1 MIRSDKQP
9 ACNALTLP
17 FGAAAFLQVLLL
29 TALLFLQLPAQAE
42 NEGADAAPHA
52 ENTTSDKPAR
62 AEIDEAE
69 RQARIANRRAA
80 SKANKK
86 PVETEAAAPANR
98 KPLELA
104 ALRDDP
110 TPVKPNWQASL
121 GASIGASLAGLGIA
135 GFWVGMGVT
144 NPIVQLSA
152 SVGLLILLIFG
163 SKIAID
169 RLQRRASA
177 RSSGGESN
185 NSNGSGNSNGN
196 RNKKVKYADDLPNS
210 TMMSDDQPGSRPSA
224 PRQTEKPVAKADR
237 AEPSMQAP
245 TRPAVR
251 SSGGNTIGGPMSR
264 FADTNFAPT
273 SSQQMV
279 ARQQVLSGAASPA
292 ERAAMAAASAGQ
304 AAKTAV
310 NGAPLEDYGSIPANF
325 NVPGFIRKTRLYFIR
340 LQIAWDK
347 SDLQNISEI
356 TTSEICEEF
365 RRQVVARGPSDNVT
379 EVLAFEA
386 EVLGVKAIGQKYVV
400 TVKMTGIVKESE
412 NKMQEAFEEI
422 WRLTRSMTGK
432 ENWLLA
438 DIKQY

>member
-1 MIRSDKQP
+1 MIRSHKHPVCD
-9 ACNALTLP
+9 ALVSP
-17 FGAAAFLQVLLL
+17 RIAARLLQVLSLA
-29 TALLFLQLPAQAE
+29 TLLFLQLPAQAE
-42 NEGADAAPHA
+42 NEGTDAAPQA
-52 ENTTSDKPAR
+52 EHNASDTPAR
-62 AEIDEAE
+62 AEIDDAA

-98 KPLELA
+98 KPIELA

-110 TPVKPNWQASL
+110 APVKTDWQASL
-121 GASIGASLAGLGIA
+121 GASLAGIGIA
-135 GFWVGMGVT
+135 GFWIGMGVT

-169 RLQRRASA
+169 RLQRRAPA
-177 RSSGGESN
+177 RSGNGNDSGGSN
-185 NSNGSGNSNGN
+185 NQNRN
-196 RNKKVKYADDLPNS
+196 RNKKVKYAEDLPNS
-210 TMMSDDQPGSRPSA
+210 TMMSDDEPGSRPSA
-224 PRQTEKPVAKADR
+224 PRQTEKPVAKAER

-245 TRPAVR
+245 TRPMSAPAVR

-273 SSQQMV
+273 SSQQMA
-279 ARQQVLSGAASPA
+279 ARQQALSGSAASPA

-304 AAKTAV
+304 AAKAAV

-386 EVLGVKAIGQKYVV
+386 DVLGVKAVGQKYVV

-412 NKMQEAFEEI
+412 NKVQEAFEEI